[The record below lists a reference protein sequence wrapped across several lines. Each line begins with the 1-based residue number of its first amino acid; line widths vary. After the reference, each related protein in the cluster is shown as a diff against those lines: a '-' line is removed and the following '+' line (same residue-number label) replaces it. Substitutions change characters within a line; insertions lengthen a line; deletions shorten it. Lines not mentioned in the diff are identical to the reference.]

1 MMKKLRKIPDRRPAI
16 EGEVFTL
23 PRKPGLLQVV
33 QPKAEGND
41 PTNGRWVCISCGVLF
56 QNNLEKD
63 LHCGHKPKRVG
74 KFLSNNRPGGPE
86 APIGERAHHVLA
98 WYSFDT
104 GNVEVP

>member
-1 MMKKLRKIPDRRPAI
+1 MTKRIRKIPDRRAAI

-23 PRKPGLLQVV
+23 PRKEGLQVV

-41 PTNGRWVCISCGVLF
+41 HTNGRWVCISCGILF

-63 LHCGHKPKRVG
+63 LHCGHKPSGCYLRTYLKT
-74 KFLSNNRPGGPE
+74 RPGGLE
-86 APIGERAHHVLA
+86 APIGSRAYHVLA